1 VVGSAIGSRKG
12 GETFGKLV
20 KLLGNT
26 QVAGSAIADAF
37 KIAKGFFPVIED
49 ELPALAVT
57 SALSMLPA
65 DLAPAP

>member
-1 VVGSAIGSRKG
+1 M
-12 GETFGKLV
+12 
-20 KLLGNT
+20 
-26 QVAGSAIADAF
+26 AGSAIADAF
-37 KIAKGFFPVIED
+37 KMAKGFFPVIED